1 MGYRPKQLIKLS
13 LTLAEADMLVS
24 IHLSDNGLYDNGM
37 FDSSDQ
43 KKTIDEILDI
53 FGAEPLP
60 EKDPR
65 DFVHNLPIHHH

>member
-1 MGYRPKQLIKLS
+1 
-13 LTLAEADMLVS
+13 MLVS